1 MEKKNKFLFL
11 SVKASVFIMLRLFHR
26 RTEYSQANGIFR
38 AGAEYSVRVRNIPC
52 GCRIFR
58 AGAKYSVQP
67 LAVSALPLELFCRA
81 PSIFHIALNLIP
93 IVSGDSKPLRR
104 DWSQQEKKFK
114 HFGLIW
120 LKKPP
125 HILPIVMVNI
135 TYRYK
140 FQIMGQLRPFYM

>member
-1 MEKKNKFLFL
+1 M
-11 SVKASVFIMLRLFHR
+11 
-26 RTEYSQANGIFR
+26 EYSQANGIFR
-38 AGAEYSVRVRNIPC
+38 AGAEYSVRVRDIPC

-104 DWSQQEKKFK
+104 DWSQQEMQCRAVCASLNNIEVATLDCPQVYCSTKQQTTPKTIVIA
-114 HFGLIW
+114 HRAIIL
-120 LKKPP
+120 LSSKP
-125 HILPIVMVNI
+125 M
-135 TYRYK
+135 
-140 FQIMGQLRPFYM
+140 PFNMTTVSDQ

>member
-1 MEKKNKFLFL
+1 M
-11 SVKASVFIMLRLFHR
+11 
-26 RTEYSQANGIFR
+26 EYSQANGIFR
-38 AGAEYSVRVRNIPC
+38 AGAEYSVRVRDIPC

-104 DWSQQEKKFK
+104 DWSQQENY
-114 HFGLIW
+114 LRLAI
-120 LKKPP
+120 
-125 HILPIVMVNI
+125 
-135 TYRYK
+135 RYLL
-140 FQIMGQLRPFYM
+140 M

>member
-26 RTEYSQANGIFR
+26 RT
-38 AGAEYSVRVRNIPC
+38 EYSVRVRNIPC

-67 LAVSALPLELFCRA
+67 LAVSALPLELFRRA

-104 DWSQQEKKFK
+104 DWSQQEKC
-114 HFGLIW
+114 
-120 LKKPP
+120 
-125 HILPIVMVNI
+125 
-135 TYRYK
+135 
-140 FQIMGQLRPFYM
+140 FQHQGSEK